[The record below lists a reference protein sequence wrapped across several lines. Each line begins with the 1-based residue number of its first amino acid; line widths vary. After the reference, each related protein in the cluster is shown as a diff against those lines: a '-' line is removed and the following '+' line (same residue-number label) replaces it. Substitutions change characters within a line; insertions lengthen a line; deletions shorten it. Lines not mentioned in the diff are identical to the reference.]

1 MAKKTTHSTP
11 CLFDR
16 EEPVEEVIV
25 ALPPEFPISWAAPLT
40 AEFGQPYF
48 AKLQEFV
55 TAERQSSQIF
65 PAEADVFNAFRF
77 APLDEVKVVLLGQD
91 PYPTPGHAHGL
102 CFSVR
107 PGVAIPASLRNI
119 YQERQSDLGIPPAKH
134 GYLASWATQGILMLN
149 AVLTV
154 RSGTPNSHANKGW
167 EKFTDATLKAA
178 NAKTTPV
185 VFVLWGGYAQK
196 KRPLIDESR
205 HSVIAS
211 VHPSPL
217 SANAGFFG
225 SKPFSKINAL
235 LTDKGLSPIDW
246 TLPEKVA

>member
-1 MAKKTTHSTP
+1 MAKKNTNETP
-11 CLFDR
+11 SLFDV
-16 EEPVEEVIV
+16 EEPVAVVEPPAGFPATWAT
-25 ALPPEFPISWAAPLT
+25 ALV
-40 AEFGQPYF
+40 AEFGEPYF

-65 PAEADVFNAFRF
+65 PTEADVYNAYRF
-77 APLDEVKVVLLGQD
+77 APLDSVKVVLLGQD

-167 EKFTDATLKAA
+167 EKFTDATLKAV
-178 NAKTTPV
+178 NAKTSPV

-196 KRPLIDESR
+196 KRPLIDETR
-205 HSVIAS
+205 HAVIAS

-217 SANAGFFG
+217 SASAGFFG
-225 SKPFSKINAL
+225 SKPFSKINAQL
-235 LTDKGLSPIDW
+235 ADKGLSPIDW
-246 TLPEKVA
+246 TLPEKV

>member
-77 APLDEVKVVLLGQD
+77 APLDDVKVVLLGQD

-134 GYLASWATQGILMLN
+134 GYLASWAAQGILMLN

-225 SKPFSKINAL
+225 SKPFSKINAQL
-235 LTDKGLSPIDW
+235 ADKGLSPIDW
-246 TLPEKVA
+246 TLPDKVA

>member
-11 CLFDR
+11 SLFDR
-16 EEPVEEVIV
+16 EEVIV

-77 APLDEVKVVLLGQD
+77 APLDDVKVVLLGQD

-246 TLPEKVA
+246 TLPDKVA

>member
-77 APLDEVKVVLLGQD
+77 APLDDVKVVLLGQD

>member
-11 CLFDR
+11 SLFDR
-16 EEPVEEVIV
+16 EEVIV

-77 APLDEVKVVLLGQD
+77 APLDDVKVVLLGQD

-196 KRPLIDESR
+196 KRPLIDETR

>member
-77 APLDEVKVVLLGQD
+77 APLDDVKVVLLGQD

-167 EKFTDATLKAA
+167 EKFTDATLKAV

-196 KRPLIDESR
+196 KRPLIDETR
-205 HSVIAS
+205 HAVIAS

-217 SANAGFFG
+217 SASAGFFG
-225 SKPFSKINAL
+225 SKPFSKINAQL
-235 LTDKGLSPIDW
+235 ADKGLSPIEW
-246 TLPEKVA
+246 TLPDKVA